1 MGRSSF
7 FLTLEGGEGA
17 GKTTLQ
23 TYLAGQLAQA
33 GYDPL
38 CTYEP
43 GDTPI
48 GRSLRQLLLQ
58 SRELAP
64 TTELMLYAADRA
76 EHVAHVIQPA
86 LAEGRVVICDR
97 FTDSTLAYQ
106 GYGRG
111 LDLDLVHQLNRMAT
125 QGLVPDLTLWL
136 DVPVAEGLARA
147 QTRAQV
153 ANSRLDRMEQAQL
166 DFHERLRNG
175 FRSLAAAA
183 PNRIQRIDASQ
194 SVEAVAAAA
203 WELVRAVGL
212 PTLKP

>member
-1 MGRSSF
+1 
-7 FLTLEGGEGA
+7 
-17 GKTTLQ
+17 
-23 TYLAGQLAQA
+23 
-33 GYDPL
+33 
-38 CTYEP
+38 
-43 GDTPI
+43 
-48 GRSLRQLLLQ
+48 
-58 SRELAP
+58 
-64 TTELMLYAADRA
+64 
-76 EHVAHVIQPA
+76 
-86 LAEGRVVICDR
+86 
-97 FTDSTLAYQ
+97 
-106 GYGRG
+106 
-111 LDLDLVHQLNRMAT
+111 MAT